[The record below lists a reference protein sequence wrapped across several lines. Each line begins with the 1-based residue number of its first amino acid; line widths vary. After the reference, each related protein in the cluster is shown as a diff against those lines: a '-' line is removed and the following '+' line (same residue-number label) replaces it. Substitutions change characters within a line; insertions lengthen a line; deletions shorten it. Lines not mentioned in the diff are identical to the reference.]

1 VSASPKDGQAGYRRR
16 TSPDAADQPLT
27 VQIEFVVIDGP
38 EGRELQQHQADVMR
52 KVLEWIAQH
61 RNEIP

>member
-1 VSASPKDGQAGYRRR
+1 VSTSPNHGQSGYRRR
-16 TSPDAADQPLT
+16 TSPDAVGQPLT

-38 EGRELQQHQADVMR
+38 EGRELRQHQADVMR
-52 KVLEWIAQH
+52 KVLEWIAQR